1 MKRRLALLLVGA
13 LILVAVA
20 APRGPAGEAAAQ
32 NGTKVNRWVVG
43 SAGGPSSAGDV
54 TMNDTLGQPVM
65 GLSDGEAVSLT
76 AGYWY
81 HGLGPTSV
89 LLLSFEAAPQGAA
102 ILVTWETA
110 HEVDNLGFNLYRAE
124 SPVGPMAQLNETLI
138 PPQVPPGSPVGSTY
152 EWLDDWALVPGQ
164 VYYYWLEDVSIYGQ
178 TRLHG
183 PVHALAAGGEAVYLP
198 IVLR

>member
-1 MKRRLALLLVGA
+1 MKRRLAMLLVAA
-13 LILVAVA
+13 LILVAIA
-20 APRGPAGEAAAQ
+20 APRGPAGGAAAQ
-32 NGTKVNRWVVG
+32 DGTNVNRWVVG

-54 TMNDTLGQPVM
+54 TMNDTLGQLVIGPSEV
-65 GLSDGEAVSLT
+65 EAVSLT

-81 HGLGPTSV
+81 YGLGPTSV
-89 LLLSFEAAPQGAA
+89 LLLSFEALPQGAA

-138 PPQVPPGSPVGSTY
+138 LPQVPPGSPFGATY
-152 EWLDDWALVPGQ
+152 EWLDESALVPGQ
-164 VYYYWLEDVSIYGQ
+164 LYYYWLEDVNIYWQ
-178 TRLHG
+178 TRFHG
-183 PVHALAAGGEAVYLP
+183 PVYAEAFGGKAVHLP